1 MTMAVLIEPI
11 KTEKAIGK
19 IEFDNCVTFKVDEK
33 ATKKEIKAAVEKIF
47 KVKVADVRTLRGSRG
62 GKRAVVK
69 LAKGSKAEDIS
80 TKLKMA

>member
-1 MTMAVLIEPI
+1 MAVLIEPV

-19 IEFDNCVTFKVDEK
+19 IEFDNCITFQVDEN
-33 ATKKEIKAAVEKIF
+33 ATKKDIKAAVEKLF
-47 KVKVADVRTLRGSRG
+47 KVKVANVRTQRGARG

-80 TKLKMA
+80 AKLKMA

>member
-1 MTMAVLIEPI
+1 MILIEPV

-19 IEFDNCVTFKVDEK
+19 VEFENTITFRVVES
-33 ATKKEIKAAVEKIF
+33 ATKKQVKDEVEKVF
-47 KVKVADVRTLRGSRG
+47 KVKVHEVRTYRPARG

-80 TKLKMA
+80 SKLKMA